1 MNAYIGVEGFST
13 KSGFILKELCIFYDG
28 GEYDHY
34 LFKEPS
40 WTLTDKDLDAVHY
53 ISSQLNGFHLYDGSI
68 PYEDIVGILE
78 AIKGYKIYTFSYLA
92 VETLREYLPDTE
104 KIKNIQDLGF
114 EMPKQLPNSHCF
126 RSHNV
131 WDKTHHVAAPR
142 YRYCA
147 KAKALEVRDFMRY
160 FD

>member
-40 WTLTDKDLDAVHY
+40 WRLTHKDLDAVHY

-114 EMPKQLPNSHCF
+114 EMPKELPNPHCF

-131 WDKTHHVAAPR
+131 WDKNIMLQHPDIVTAQKPKLR
-142 YRYCA
+142 
-147 KAKALEVRDFMRY
+147 K
-160 FD
+160 